1 MKKFLLVILIIL
13 LSIGGVLLG
22 FTVANI
28 INELAM
34 NKYIDSFAKVEIEN
48 QLEPKFDKDGVPYF
62 ETDDDFRIMHLT
74 DVHIGGGVLSAA
86 KDKKAINAVAAMV
99 TAEKPDLVIVTG
111 DISFAV
117 PWGGTLNNSYAHN
130 MFARLMENLG
140 VYWTVTL
147 GNHDSE
153 IYNFYNRS
161 AVGKMYE
168 DESFKHCLFSRG
180 PAEIFGECNHVINV
194 KNSKGLI
201 TESLIMMDSNSYTDE
216 DPLGINWIY
225 DHIRDDQVEWYEGV
239 VEKYSAE
246 NRSVYE
252 SLPESERPANAGD
265 FLTVKSMLFIHIP
278 LMEVRDAYDSYLKNS
293 STADM
298 LYIEGNVGEESPY
311 VYCGKEKSKIF
322 DVMLSIGSTQAVFY
336 GHDHLNNLVMEYK
349 GITLSYGYSID
360 YFAYSGI
367 EKIGAQRGCSV
378 ITCSPDTSFD
388 IVHENYYQDKYPSQY
403 EKETVDMTN

>member
-1 MKKFLLVILIIL
+1 MKKALLIIL
-13 LSIGGVLLG
+13 ISLIAVFGG
-22 FTVANI
+22 FAVANAI
-28 INELAM
+28 HAVVM
-34 NKYIDSFAKVEIEN
+34 NDYIDSFAKVEIEN
-48 QLEPKFDKDGVPYF
+48 QLTPKFDEDGVPYF
-62 ETDDDFRIMHLT
+62 ETDDDFKIMHLT

-111 DISFAV
+111 DISYAV
-117 PWGGTLNNSYAHN
+117 PWSGTMNNRYAHE
-130 MFARLMENLG
+130 MFKRLMENLG

-153 IYNFYNRS
+153 IYNFFGRES
-161 AVGKMYE
+161 VGKIYE
-168 DESFKHCLFSRG
+168 DSAFEYCLFSRG

-252 SLPESERPANAGD
+252 SLPESERPANSED

-278 LMEVRDAYDSYLKNS
+278 LMEVREAYENHLENS
-293 STADM
+293 TEGKEDV

-311 VYCGKEKSKIF
+311 VYCGKERSKIF
-322 DVMLSIGSTQAVFY
+322 NVMLSLGSTQAVFY

-360 YFAYSGI
+360 YFAYSDI
-367 EKIGAQRGCSV
+367 DKIGAQRGCSV
-378 ITCSPDTSFD
+378 ITCSPDTSFE
-388 IVHENYYQDKYPSQY
+388 IVHENYYQDKYPSKY
-403 EKETVDMTN
+403 EKEVVDMTK

>member
-1 MKKFLLVILIIL
+1 MKKVLLIIL
-13 LSIGGVLLG
+13 ISLIAVFGG
-22 FTVANI
+22 FAVANAI
-28 INELAM
+28 HAVVM
-34 NKYIDSFAKVEIEN
+34 NDYIDSFAKVEIEN
-48 QLEPKFDKDGVPYF
+48 QLTPKLDEDGVPYF
-62 ETDDDFRIMHLT
+62 ETDDDFKIMHLT

-111 DISFAV
+111 DISYAV
-117 PWGGTLNNSYAHN
+117 PWSGTMNNRYAHE
-130 MFARLMENLG
+130 MFKRLMENLG

-153 IYNFYNRS
+153 IYNFFGRES
-161 AVGKMYE
+161 VGKIYE
-168 DESFKHCLFSRG
+168 DSALEYCLFSRG
-180 PAEIFGECNHVINV
+180 PAEIFGECNHVLNV

-201 TESLIMMDSNSYTDE
+201 TESLIMMDSNSYTEE

-252 SLPESERPANAGD
+252 SLPESERPANSED

-278 LMEVRDAYDSYLKNS
+278 LMEVREAYENHLKNS
-293 STADM
+293 TEGKEDV
-298 LYIEGNVGEESPY
+298 LYIDGKIGEESPY
-311 VYCGKEKSKIF
+311 VYCGKERSKIF
-322 DVMLSIGSTQAVFY
+322 DVMLSLGSTQAVFY

-360 YFAYSGI
+360 YFAYSDI
-367 EKIGAQRGCSV
+367 DKIGAQRGCSV
-378 ITCSPDTSFD
+378 ITCSPDTSFE
-388 IVHENYYQDKYPSQY
+388 IVHENYYQDKYPSKY
-403 EKETVDMTN
+403 EKEVVDMTK

>member
-360 YFAYSGI
+360 YF
-367 EKIGAQRGCSV
+367 
-378 ITCSPDTSFD
+378 
-388 IVHENYYQDKYPSQY
+388 VHENYYQDKYPSQY

>member
-1 MKKFLLVILIIL
+1 MKKALVIILISL
-13 LSIGGVLLG
+13 VVVLGG
-22 FTVANI
+22 FTIANA
-28 INELAM
+28 INAAAM
-34 NKYIDSFAKVEIEN
+34 NDYIDTFAKVEIEN
-48 QLEPKFDKDGVPYF
+48 QLVPELDEDGVPYF
-62 ETDDDFRIMHLT
+62 VTDGDFRVMHLT
-74 DVHIGGGVLSAA
+74 DVHICGGVLSVAE
-86 KDKKAINAVAAMV
+86 DKKAINAVAAMI

-117 PWGGTLNNSYAHN
+117 PWAGTINNSYAHE
-130 MFARLMENLG
+130 MFKRLMENLG

-153 IYNFYNRS
+153 VYDFFDRE
-161 AVGKMYE
+161 AVGKMYDDPALE
-168 DESFKHCLFSRG
+168 YCLFSRG

-225 DHIRDDQVEWYEGV
+225 DYIRDDQVEWYEGV

-246 NRSVYE
+246 NRAVYD
-252 SLPESERPANAGD
+252 SLPESERPSNAED

-278 LMEVRDAYDSYLKNS
+278 LLEVKEACDEYLANGS
-293 STADM
+293 ESTEDM
-298 LYIEGNVGEESPY
+298 TYIEGKIGEEAPY
-311 VYCGKEKSKIF
+311 VYSSNERGKMF
-322 DVMLSIGSTQAVFY
+322 DAMISLGSTQAMFY

-360 YFAYSGI
+360 YFAYSDIDG
-367 EKIGAQRGCSV
+367 IGAQRGCSI
-378 ITCSPDTSFD
+378 ITCAPDTSFE

-403 EKETVDMTN
+403 EKEVVDMTN